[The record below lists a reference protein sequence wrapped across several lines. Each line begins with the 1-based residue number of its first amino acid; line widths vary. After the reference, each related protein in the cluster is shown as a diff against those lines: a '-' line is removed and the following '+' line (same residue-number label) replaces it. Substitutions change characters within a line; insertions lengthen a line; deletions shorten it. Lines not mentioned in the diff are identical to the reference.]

1 MCSSDL
7 CVKHAASVRPEP
19 GSNSPKRFD
28 LAKNV
33 TSFSYSLYTKGI
45 SPRDRNHGRGKLALT
60 CGTLLS
66 SQGTGAHQSQ
76 SFDRFWGNP
85 PNLTT
90 WIRGVKLTACR
101 SILLSCQTSDL
112 EFTDRPYLLSVSQ
125 WRPNFSRTSGNE
137 SNRPC
142 FCRKC
147 PEFPLTK
154 SRYWE
159 FLLNENCSNFS
170 FSSAQN

>member
-1 MCSSDL
+1 M
-7 CVKHAASVRPEP
+7 
-19 GSNSPKRFD
+19 
-28 LAKNV
+28 
-33 TSFSYSLYTKGI
+33 
-45 SPRDRNHGRGKLALT
+45 T

-137 SNRPC
+137 SNRTC

-154 SRYWE
+154 KPIMRNSYLTKTAPISRFPLRRTRNIPWIK
-159 FLLNENCSNFS
+159 SS
-170 FSSAQN
+170 APGSKFSS